1 MDECQIRSSQHA
13 QGEGKALKF
22 TIDQCWRY
30 EHRDNQNHRDFP
42 GEEVKE
48 NRRSL
53 MWWPTW
59 LEWSKPEKDKVP
71 VLQKRPIIPVQP
83 LSVTKMKH

>member
-1 MDECQIRSSQHA
+1 MWGPIR
-13 QGEGKALKF
+13 
-22 TIDQCWRY
+22 
-30 EHRDNQNHRDFP
+30 
-42 GEEVKE
+42 
-48 NRRSL
+48 
-53 MWWPTW
+53 